1 MNVLSRD
8 KLEVISALTEGVG
21 IRAAARLVGVNRETV
36 GKLALQVGKGCAELH
51 DRRVVG
57 IRVARIELDEVWSF
71 VAKKQKRVKPHEAF
85 AKGDQYVFTALA
97 STQKA
102 IISYRIGKR
111 DGANTDDF
119 VQDLRGRVLGAPEIS
134 TDGWPSYTLSIR
146 DAFRNSA
153 HGVIVKTLAVVD
165 LRQAAAHRYSPAE
178 VVAVAREAVQGV
190 PAEISTSYV
199 ERSNL
204 TLRMASR
211 RFTRL
216 TNGFSKKL
224 ENHAAAVSLFV
235 AHYNFCRVHESLTPD
250 MRHQTTPAMAIGITD
265 HEWSI
270 GELLDAALAVAPLAS
285 ADGDSATSA
294 TAVPSNRRRQ
304 GVSHFDSPL
313 LYPTLTID

>member
-1 MNVLSRD
+1 MNLLSRN
-8 KLEVISALTEGVG
+8 KQIEIIAALTEGVG
-21 IRAAARLVGVNRETV
+21 IRATARLAGVNRETV

-51 DRRVVG
+51 DRRMVG
-57 IRVARIELDEVWSF
+57 VRVARIELDEVWSF
-71 VAKKQKRVKPHEAF
+71 VGKKQKRVKRHEAF
-85 AKGDQYVFTALA
+85 AKRDQYVFTALA

-102 IISYRIGKR
+102 IISYRIGKH

-134 TDGWPSYTLSIR
+134 TDGWNSYKLSVR

-153 HGVIVKTLAVVD
+153 HGVIVKTLAVTD
-165 LRQAAAHRYSPAE
+165 LRKDAAHRYSPSA
-178 VVAVAREAVQGV
+178 VVAVSREAVAGV

-204 TLRMASR
+204 TVRMASR

-235 AHYNFCRVHESLTPD
+235 THYNFCRVH
-250 MRHQTTPAMAIGITD
+250 
-265 HEWSI
+265 
-270 GELLDAALAVAPLAS
+270 
-285 ADGDSATSA
+285 
-294 TAVPSNRRRQ
+294 
-304 GVSHFDSPL
+304 
-313 LYPTLTID
+313 